1 MNSKKQIKQQ
11 LREAMPYGLV
21 TTRREL
27 RNLGFAVYQIDNLLK
42 SGDVVAVAPGVYR
55 SPETKVSWEGLVSSL
70 QKLQF
75 EVTVG
80 GLTALSLAGYEH
92 YLALADTKHVT
103 VFFKQKLPSWL
114 DSVTEQVHWQA
125 RSRAKIID
133 IKNED
138 VDSLYWNVSSPQHPE
153 ITLLSSR
160 PELALLETLLGVP
173 EMLSFEH
180 VDLLLESLTT
190 LSPKRIDTAL
200 RLCSSVKAK
209 RLFLW
214 FASRHGHG
222 WANKLNASNYNLG
235 AGKRMVAKPGK
246 LDKTYLIT
254 VPAWMHEQSK

>member
-1 MNSKKQIKQQ
+1 
-11 LREAMPYGLV
+11 MPYGLV

-27 RNLGFAVYQIDNLLK
+27 RDQGFAVYQIDNLLK
-42 SGDVVAVAPGVYR
+42 SGEVVAIAPGVYR
-55 SPETKVSWEGLVSSL
+55 SPDTKVSWEGLISSL

-75 EVTVG
+75 DVTVG

-92 YLALADTKHVT
+92 YLALANTQHVT
-103 VFFKQKLPSWL
+103 VFFDRKLPPWL
-114 DSVTEQVHWQA
+114 DSVAEQVKWEA

-138 VDSLYWNVSSPQHPE
+138 VDSLYWRVSSPRHPD
-153 ITLLSSR
+153 IMLLSSR
-160 PELALLETLLGVP
+160 PELALLEALLRVP
-173 EMLSFEH
+173 ETVSFEH
-180 VDLLLESLTT
+180 ADLLLESLTT

-200 RLCSSVKAK
+200 RLCSSVKVK

-214 FASRHGHG
+214 FASRHGHR
-222 WANKLNASNYNLG
+222 WANKLNAGNYDLG

-254 VPAWMHEQSK
+254 VPEWMHEQSK